1 MREVQ
6 LKWNPETVARSEI
19 KLITDVASMY
29 EVVAHLEVTKVGVR
43 QLVKI
48 CFKEGKGPNNLAVS
62 YTHLTLPTTPYV

>member
-6 LKWNPETVARSEI
+6 LKWSPETVARSEI

-48 CFKEGKGPNNLAVS
+48 NFKYGKGPEELNDI
-62 YTHLTLPTTPYV
+62 